1 MPLTLTSSS
10 AGHFVRVVDAESRSW
25 VAVATVIIGDRDRA
39 EEVVQEVLARL
50 VGRWAKIEGLD
61 RPGAFVRR
69 AVINEAISVHR
80 RQRRELVANERA
92 AGRLDLRDSAPADPH
107 VDLWSAV
114 RRLPDDQMRAI
125 ALRHAADASLGEVAD
140 ALGIT
145 EAAARTVLYRARKT
159 LRAELSNQE
168 VTR

>member
-1 MPLTLTSSS
+1 LTLTSSS

-92 AGRLDLRDSAPADPH
+92 A
-107 VDLWSAV
+107 
-114 RRLPDDQMRAI
+114 
-125 ALRHAADASLGEVAD
+125 
-140 ALGIT
+140 
-145 EAAARTVLYRARKT
+145 
-159 LRAELSNQE
+159 
-168 VTR
+168 